1 MDNTEIF
8 LITIND
14 EGKQVQTVTTVDD
27 LIDKWNESIDVPTN
41 DDTVMS
47 CVLGKTPLYF
57 ETFGEMMLTLTGSGK
72 GGFSYEKED
81 SNT

>member
-47 CVLGKTPLYF
+47 CVLGKTPLYL

-72 GGFSYEKED
+72 GGFSHERED